1 MIIILNLFEILNLPK
16 CESSHSPW
24 QYGFNEREI
33 HLPSERELCLGNN
46 VYEGWITLSSP
57 SISIER
63 KQEHNVKDKA
73 QNITTNI
80 QLKSCFNLN
89 QRSTDSIVLQI
100 LPNHCFRPWDGDAT
114 ITTRKPS
121 VVAHSTPCSLWQ
133 PPTVAEPESEERG
146 WMSGMDG
153 ELLRR
158 HNHNN
163 TCWGSFSLQWCR
175 YDECIIKDEWMNTY
189 L

>member
-1 MIIILNLFEILNLPK
+1 MRFSIYLNVNHLILRDNMDSINEKYIYLLKGNFVLAIMYMKAESLFT
-16 CESSHSPW
+16 
-24 QYGFNEREI
+24 I
-33 HLPSERELCLGNN
+33 H
-46 VYEGWITLSSP
+46 
-57 SISIER
+57 R
-63 KQEHNVKDKA
+63 KKIRA
-73 QNITTNI
+73 QRKGQSTKYHNI

-100 LPNHCFRPWDGDAT
+100 LPNHCFRPWEGDAT

-121 VVAHSTPCSLWQ
+121 VVAHSIPCSLWQ

-146 WMSGMDG
+146 WVSGMDG